1 MNSAPVNVH
10 PYRYP
15 HFQKQEIEWQVDMML
30 RNEIIRPNT
39 NPFSSFVLL
48 VKKRDGL
55 WRFCVDY
62 RALSTITIKDFF
74 SIPTMD
80 ELLEELGSAC

>member
-39 NPFSSFVLL
+39 NPFSSSVLL

-55 WRFCVDY
+55 WHFCVDY
-62 RALSTITIKDFF
+62 RALSTITIKDCF